1 MARRHVAK
9 SGGRVFPW
17 LSSYVPFMVAGVS
30 RFYKLL
36 FPLGVLGW
44 FTWISACSSAGLVN
58 PNPVTPLPEEDA
70 AVEPESD
77 GAIVLAD
84 GAVVQPTPLT
94 FLKDLTVQ
102 VMPSDRGASILDA
115 IRNAKTS
122 VHMEM
127 YLLTN
132 DAVIAALRTA
142 KQGGKDVKVVL
153 NKDFPQG
160 GNANLDAY
168 NQLRAGGVEVV
179 YAPSAFTFTHAKTMV
194 IDSTVGWIMT
204 MNLTQTSPIDN
215 REYLVRITG
224 KDEVAELETI
234 FTADFTN
241 TSKDIAGRLVV
252 SPQSATS
259 LDAQKRLVS
268 LIQQAKTSVDLEGES
283 LADTVIVEALVT
295 AKKAGKTVRII
306 LNDREPS
313 PGQDTAIA
321 ALRAAQIP
329 IVKVATPDIHA
340 KAIVTDKTR
349 AYIGSQNFTQTALL
363 KNREVGVLTDNTTEV
378 AKVAS
383 TIDADFAKGTP
394 F

>member
-1 MARRHVAK
+1 
-9 SGGRVFPW
+9 
-17 LSSYVPFMVAGVS
+17 MVAGVS

-36 FPLGVLGW
+36 LSLGAFGW
-44 FTWISACSSAGLVN
+44 VVACNSAGLVTP
-58 PNPVTPLPEEDA
+58 PNTTPPVDEDA
-70 AVEPESD
+70 SVVEPEGD
-77 GAIVLAD
+77 AALVLPD
-84 GAVVQPTPLT
+84 GAVVQPIPLT
-94 FLKDLTVQ
+94 FVNELTVQ

-122 VHMEM
+122 IHMEM

-142 KQGGKDVKVVL
+142 KQAGRDVKVVL
-153 NKDFPQG
+153 NKDFPTG
-160 GNANLDAY
+160 GNGNLDAY
-168 NQLRAGGVEVV
+168 NQLRAGSVEVV
-179 YAPSAFTFTHAKTMV
+179 YAPPAFTFTHAKTMV
-194 IDSTVGWIMT
+194 IDGTSGWIMT

-234 FTADFTN
+234 FQGDFAN
-241 TSKDIAGRLVV
+241 VSKDIPGRLVV
-252 SPQSATS
+252 SPATATPV
-259 LDAQKRLVS
+259 DPQKRLVS
-268 LIQQAKTSVDLEGES
+268 LIQQAKKDVDLEGES
-283 LADTVIVEALVT
+283 LADTFVVEALVA
-295 AKKAGKTVRII
+295 AKRAGKNVRII

-329 IVKVATPDIHA
+329 IVKVGTPDIHA
-340 KAIVTDKTR
+340 KAIVIDKTR

-363 KNREVGVLTDNTTEV
+363 KNREVGVLTDNATEV
-378 AKVAS
+378 GKVAA